1 MNTAKMTLT
10 ATVLAAA
17 LGLAL
22 GPMSAPAGAHDCSRH
37 NDQNHKHCGGGGLP
51 NEIPMTA
58 EFRDDL
64 PSDGITSDDGEP
76 YVDGMDGVRAVLVG
90 TRNFVLDTRNS
101 LRSFRVDLAGADC
114 AAAEDQVIP
123 PELLVEPIVVN
134 FFSTS
139 RLIDDDG
146 DLVED
151 RLLGMAVGDAFRS
164 DAQVFFAFDDTQYFV
179 RFDPDSD
186 KGGDSDHVQITRPLP
201 DEWDIESGYLD
212 DEIFRDI
219 ASLLSQ
225 PIRGRP
231 KTTLVADCMM
241 PFELMVVCVN
251 PEDCP
256 TP

>member
-1 MNTAKMTLT
+1 MRAKRGVLLIGVAVTLVLLLGSTAL
-10 ATVLAAA
+10 
-17 LGLAL
+17 
-22 GPMSAPAGAHDCSRH
+22 SAKQEGKGKKGR
-37 NDQNHKHCGGGGLP
+37 LP

-58 EFRDDL
+58 NFRDD
-64 PSDGITSDDGEP
+64 PSDRIKSDREIDADPVVYDDGVER
-76 YVDGMDGVRAVLVG
+76 VRAVLVG
-90 TRNFVLDTRNS
+90 ARNFVLDTRNS
-101 LRSFRVDLAGADC
+101 SRSFRVELAGC
-114 AAAEDQVIP
+114 EPEIP
-123 PELLVEPIVVN
+123 AELLVEPIVVN

-151 RLLGMAVGDAFRS
+151 RLLGMAVGDAVRS

-241 PFELMVVCVN
+241 PFELTVVCVN
-251 PEDCP
+251 SEDCP
-256 TP
+256 TPTP